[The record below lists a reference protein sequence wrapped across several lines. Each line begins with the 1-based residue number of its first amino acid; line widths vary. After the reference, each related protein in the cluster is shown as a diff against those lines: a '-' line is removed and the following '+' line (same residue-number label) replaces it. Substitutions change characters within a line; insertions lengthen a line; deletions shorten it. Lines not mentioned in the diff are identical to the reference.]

1 MTLGRLILRQIL
13 WSTIFTFF
21 TTFTVAAEQI
31 PPSLIGIW
39 ATEGSEFNGE
49 AIMKGEA
56 LYLDTDGVGA
66 FVGGD
71 GKVVLGVRIVVTSY
85 SPSSNIL
92 TFNLTEY
99 GKVQAS
105 GTVTYDPSQDIIVS
119 PKDNKRF
126 QHRSN
131 VVSQVVR
138 RSIGLE
144 KINSTTAY
152 AIYPGVSPTQI
163 VPPTSTS
170 SDPIQENFGARPS
183 PYSGFLA
190 LPPEAVPFGF
200 KEVKHHYTK
209 REYTIDFT
217 KVVDGKEIGL
227 NIVESDNC
235 NFVYSDME
243 LVREFLYQGIIGQV
257 YVYHH
262 PKKQE
267 TMFNLIWLNP
277 PKQRIAIY
285 LTQTPAKEYSPEDL
299 IAILKSMKN
308 VR

>member
-1 MTLGRLILRQIL
+1 MRQIFL
-13 WSTIFTFF
+13 AAIFIFF
-21 TTFTVAAEQI
+21 TTYAVAAEQI
-31 PPSLIGIW
+31 PPTLIGIW

-71 GKVVLGVRIVVTSY
+71 GRVVLGMRIVVTSY
-85 SPSSNIL
+85 SPSTNIL

-99 GKVQAS
+99 GKVQTS
-105 GTVTYDPSQDIIVS
+105 GTVTYDPSQDAIFS

-126 QHRSN
+126 QHRLK
-131 VVSQVVR
+131 VMSQVIR

-144 KINSTTAY
+144 EKIGTTAY
-152 AIYPGVSPTQI
+152 AQNLGLSPSQM
-163 VPPTSTS
+163 VQPASTA

-183 PYSGFLA
+183 PYPGFLA
-190 LPPEAVPFGF
+190 LPPEAVLSGF
-200 KEVKHHYTK
+200 KEVRHHYTK

-217 KVVDGKEIGL
+217 RMVDGNKIDL
-227 NIVESDNC
+227 NIVESDNAK
-235 NFVYSDME
+235 FFYSNSE
-243 LVREFLYQGIIGQV
+243 LVQEFEYQGITGQV
-257 YVYHH
+257 YVYHNR
-262 PKKQE
+262 KTQE
-267 TMFNLIWLNP
+267 TTFNLIWLNP

-285 LTQTPAKEYSPEDL
+285 LTQTPAKEYSPKDL
-299 IAILKSMKN
+299 IKILESMKN